1 MAAQTDS
8 QKALEAL
15 EQKDKTLIKEF
26 VGIDNKEALSL
37 YERANQARILEGSVW
52 VKDWFDRHWRAIT
65 GDPYFSPITT
75 RMAMQGPAPSTLHPK
90 STKYR
95 VNRVFKSI
103 RWTKTVH
110 EIPVKQGQIRKIVS
124 FDIFGTMDSGKE
136 IAIERNVD
144 TNVMAGFMPP
154 EIVQEIAKE
163 GKKATVMEGVITPI
177 HPVQIAIIGYW
188 EVLFS
193 PQGSKDDPE
202 DVTLTWNGQCLQIKR
217 NERVVLPGYYLEIAD
232 NATYPKYIQTPE
244 QSRKIVA
251 YVQFFPYTV
260 MREASEEEY
269 LAQKK
274 EGDRLTKEARRKEE
288 ELS

>member
-1 MAAQTDS
+1 MATQQEG

-15 EQKDKTLIKEF
+15 EPKDRSFAKEF
-26 VGIDNKEALSL
+26 LSIESKDALSL
-37 YERANQARILEGSVW
+37 YERANQPRILDSSVF
-52 VKDWFDRHWRAIT
+52 VRDVFDKHWRTVT

-75 RMAMQGPAPSTLHPK
+75 RMMPQFPAPSGLHPK

-95 VNRVFKSI
+95 VNRIFKSI
-103 RWTKTVH
+103 RWTKTVN
-110 EIPVKQGQIRKIVS
+110 EIPIKSGLTRKIIS
-124 FDIFGTMDSGKE
+124 FDIYGTMPDGKE
-136 IAIERNVD
+136 LAIERNID
-144 TNVMAGFMPP
+144 TNAMGGFMPLD
-154 EIVQEIAKE
+154 IVQEISKE
-163 GKKATVMEGVITPI
+163 GKKATVMEGVVTPA
-177 HPVQIAIIGYW
+177 HPVQIAIVGYW

-260 MREASEEEY
+260 MREATEEEY
-269 LAQKK
+269 LAQKR
-274 EGDRLTKEARRKEE
+274 EGDRLTREARRREE